1 MLHPGEEMMIDF
13 LFVQVWIVYF
23 LSCHSSDLG
32 WTAWLCVDIFC
43 EEAIVFCIRPLLE
56 RSYREELNQE
66 EALGNA
72 VGKKLIKKDTS
83 F

>member
-1 MLHPGEEMMIDF
+1 M
-13 LFVQVWIVYF
+13 
-23 LSCHSSDLG
+23 
-32 WTAWLCVDIFC
+32 DIFC
-43 EEAIVFCIRPLLE
+43 GEAIVFWIRPLLE

-72 VGKKLIKKDTS
+72 VEKRIIKKDTS